1 MKKGKLKF
9 NKCVSLDSLELSK
22 GLKNYII
29 LFLLCK
35 REFVT
40 INRLAQAFFI
50 LEDTHD
56 ATLSPKEMNELSE
69 LIGVLFNNKVYG
81 IIQ

>member
-29 LFLLCK
+29 LLGK
-35 REFVT
+35 QEFIT
-40 INRLAQAFFI
+40 INRLAQEFFN
-50 LEDTHD
+50 LEDND
-56 ATLSPKEMNELSE
+56 DGTLSPKEMNELSA